1 MALVQRQVDMTSELR
16 RYPRLRMAPP
26 FAVAFSRLGLERWLS
41 ADRRGLGVVLD
52 ISMKGVKVMSA
63 SAMNPGDHLTMS
75 LRLPDLPASLNVD
88 ATVRWG
94 KDHTFGLEFVA
105 IPQSTESRLKKFL
118 SRTAGFSF

>member
-1 MALVQRQVDMTSELR
+1 MAHVQRQLDMTSELR
-16 RYPRLRMAPP
+16 RYPRLRVAPP

-41 ADRRGLGVVLD
+41 TDRRGLGVVLD
-52 ISMKGVKVMSA
+52 ISIKGVKVMSA

-75 LRLPDLPASLNVD
+75 LRLPDLPASVNVD

-105 IPQSTESRLKKFL
+105 VPQSAETRLKKFL
-118 SRTAGFSF
+118 SRTAGFPF